1 MSFTSIYKPGQG
13 KWTRVMTA
21 VGFGVIVLASVWW
34 IWNEMQT
41 LQNQYRQF
49 FQGITA
55 VALVGGFALLFWWLL
70 NKPKIADFMIATEA
84 EMRKVNWPSK
94 KEILGSTVIVIGG
107 TFIMAAF
114 LWVVDLGFGQLF
126 IWMDVLKVR

>member
-70 NKPKIADFMIATEA
+70 NKPNIADFMIATEA